1 MKQLIGLVALLGFML
16 GGMERAIQAEENLLV
31 TKDRAIEIGNR
42 HLTKMK
48 IDLHDL
54 DVQVDEGS
62 KRWNDFMS
70 ILRASP
76 DRDTQRQFQQY
87 ERKLKGRSYWAIFY
101 KPKHVPGRGFK
112 GGGATV
118 LVDSKTGR
126 VLLAIRGE

>member
-1 MKQLIGLVALLGFML
+1 MKHLIGLGVLLVFLM
-16 GGMERAIQAEENLLV
+16 GGLEKATPAEGILLV
-31 TKDRAIEIGNR
+31 TKERAIEVGNH
-42 HLTKMK
+42 HLAKMQ
-48 IDLHDL
+48 INLRDL
-54 DVQVDEGS
+54 DVQVDEGN

-70 ILRASP
+70 ILRDSP
-76 DRDTQRQFQQY
+76 DGDTQRQFQQY
-87 ERKLKGRSYWAIFY
+87 ERKLKGRSYWSIFY